1 MALSRKATVLP
12 SGKAPYTEGNVLP
25 GGEGV
30 VVLRRMC
37 CRAANVLPG
46 GEGFV
51 HAGRASSRR
60 RGRLLWRRRRKAG
73 GRDWLGDCGGCDQ
86 FPFFTPVEVGDVNVG
101 RGFTISAAG

>member
-1 MALSRKATVLP
+1 MRCRMTLSRKATVLP
-12 SGKAPYTEGNVLP
+12 SGKAPNTEGNVLP

-37 CRAANVLPG
+37 CRAA
-46 GEGFV
+46 
-51 HAGRASSRR
+51 RASSRR
-60 RGRLLWRRRRKAG
+60 RGRLLWRRRRTAG
-73 GRDWLGDCGGCDQ
+73 GRDCLGDCGGCDQ